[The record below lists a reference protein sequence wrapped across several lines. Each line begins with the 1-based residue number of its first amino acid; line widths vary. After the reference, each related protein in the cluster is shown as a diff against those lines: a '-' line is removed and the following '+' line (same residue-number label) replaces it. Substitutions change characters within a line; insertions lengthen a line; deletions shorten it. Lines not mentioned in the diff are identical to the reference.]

1 MMVLGSLQQF
11 GSSPVFM
18 AVPRF
23 LRAWAYMWS
32 FGDGDDKGGDCIGIG
47 ETCGDGCIVTGD
59 PFGDECIVTGVSGTG
74 MLCGGVITPLNS
86 RLKSN
91 DELVA
96 DGGCI
101 NDAT

>member
-1 MMVLGSLQQF
+1 MSLAIFNNSSLCQSSWLYLGSC
-11 GSSPVFM
+11 GRV
-18 AVPRF
+18 RTCG
-23 LRAWAYMWS
+23 R
-32 FGDGDDKGGDCIGIG
+32 FGDGDDNGGDCIGMG
-47 ETCGDGCIVTGD
+47 ETFGDGCIVTGD
-59 PFGDECIVTGVSGTG
+59 TFGDECIVMGVSGTG